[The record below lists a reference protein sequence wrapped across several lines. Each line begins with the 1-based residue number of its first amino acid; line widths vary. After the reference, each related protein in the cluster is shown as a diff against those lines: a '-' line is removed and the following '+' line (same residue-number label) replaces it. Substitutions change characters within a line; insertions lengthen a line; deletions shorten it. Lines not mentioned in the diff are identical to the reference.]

1 MNTCLRILGALTLVL
16 LSGHAAA
23 IPTLKKV
30 KPTFFQSSN
39 STLSAGLIVE
49 AETDLL
55 VLVLAGGFTI
65 TCSMSSLQHQVQR
78 TVTFSDSFGPDAI
91 LRVPSVVPS
100 SYGIPGW
107 SSIPTGT
114 CGGQCMHAV
123 QGRSE
128 RRNQPV
134 DSHWHDR
141 RGRDLRAHPRGA
153 AIVRQLRCSATSAD
167 PAGRSAVRRVALF
180 HDGKEGTPHEH
191 SAEHSSVLDLHRRL
205 GTVQPDRHRH
215 G

>member
-107 SSIPTGT
+107 SSIPGHLRRP
-114 CGGQCMHAV
+114 MHHAI

-153 AIVRQLRCSATSAD
+153 AIVRQLRARQHLPIR
-167 PAGRSAVRRVALF
+167 PAAVLYAGLRYSMTERKGL
-180 HDGKEGTPHEH
+180 
-191 SAEHSSVLDLHRRL
+191 L
-205 GTVQPDRHRH
+205 
-215 G
+215 